1 MNACIGAA
9 CTQGCDLLGGEF
21 FEGFFQFIL
30 DGKTRALALP
40 ALIGLTV
47 VGDAQSDSHCK
58 VSVLAVDL
66 TPPRVLRAW
75 GFKSKFKLSALIL
88 AGSAVLVLCGAMLA
102 DLRRSSEDV
111 KVLKALLVFRL

>member
-9 CTQGCDLLGGEF
+9 CAQGGDLLSGEF

-30 DGKTRALALP
+30 DGKTRTLALP
-40 ALIGLTV
+40 ALIVLTV

-66 TPPRVLRAW
+66 TPPSVFRAW

-88 AGSAVLVLCGAMLA
+88 AGSAVLLCGEMLV
-102 DLRRSSEDV
+102 DVRMSSEGI
-111 KVLKALLVFRL
+111 KVLKAMLVFRL